1 MISQYQVLC
10 IQSNIRQIY
19 RDDTAPPNV
28 EAVGQNWDRAAEL
41 VSGRMGWFGAPKLI
55 VFPGFFL
62 QGYLPQRSV
71 DDWVKVGIRVPRSKR
86 SHSSPRNTVRSW
98 PPTFGRST
106 TNGRAVSST
115 RPSSSIPTAEVILRY
130 RKHFGPVGY
139 TFPAD
144 IHDRFVEI
152 YGEKAL
158 FPVVDTE
165 IGRLASIICFDVNF
179 PELTRALTF
188 NGAEVF
194 VMPTGEPRGG
204 YREGWEAAKRTRAYE
219 NLAYLATSN
228 RANWIDSNLPVDE
241 SNGYSEIIDFNGKV
255 MATAE
260 TGGECVIRAEID
272 IEALRRRRANWRS
285 NYLAQLPTDLF
296 ARVYEQAKIYPTNHW
311 ADKPI
316 EELDEYGQ
324 LAEKIMADLYE
335 RGNAG
340 ASSDDRRHRRDDA
353 VQRALSRRS
362 GLLGGG

>member
-19 RDDTAPPNV
+19 RNDTAPPNV

-55 VFPGFFL
+55 VFPEFFL
-62 QGYLPQRSV
+62 QGYLPQRSI
-71 DDWVKVGIRVPRSKR
+71 DDWVKVGIRIPGPEVEEIGQLAKKYGSFVAA
-86 SHSSPRNTVRSW
+86 NVWEIDDEW
-98 PPTFGRST
+98 PGRLFDTTFILNPDG
-106 TNGRAVSST
+106 
-115 RPSSSIPTAEVILRY
+115 EVILRY

-285 NYLAQLPTDLF
+285 NYVAQLPTDLF

-335 RGNAG
+335 RGML
-340 ASSDDRRHRRDDA
+340 
-353 VQRALSRRS
+353 VPPQRTEGVSTMMRFS
-362 GLLGGG
+362 GR